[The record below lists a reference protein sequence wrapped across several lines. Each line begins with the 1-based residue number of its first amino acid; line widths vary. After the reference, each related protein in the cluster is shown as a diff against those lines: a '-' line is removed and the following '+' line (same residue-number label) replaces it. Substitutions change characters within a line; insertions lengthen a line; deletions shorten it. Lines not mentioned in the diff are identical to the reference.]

1 MGFTIFP
8 KVAKNRATAAAAA
21 AAVPAPAPAPARASD
36 RDSGR
41 KPAGDSKIT
50 DTHTI
55 TDAHMGNLPP
65 SALAIQVD
73 EDGGLGPSLENAAL
87 MFAHG
92 NPAAATAALS
102 HALDTDERKQPL
114 VWMCLFDLLARGGE
128 RTLFDE
134 LALKFVVQFERSAPS
149 WDELTGSRAVSAQS
163 GVPNIAGKARSLFR
177 GELSDPALPALTA
190 LMDASKQKV
199 PTTKR
204 FDVEIN
210 DLDTVSDTCGML
222 LAGALAGLR
231 RKGVFI
237 SFRGLDGA
245 IHRLGTPLKAGE
257 KSHKGQWYLVLELI
271 QWSGYS
277 EKFEDKAVDFAVT
290 FELSP
295 PSWEPLSPQQ
305 RSIVVDAAK
314 SDVAGETDSGAD
326 HIRWS
331 GELKGPTDPCLK
343 TLTVENITTNP
354 VVIDMKLVQR
364 IDFICGGAIANA
376 FTRLMAQA
384 IDVRVIGASPIIQA
398 LLQLTGSPA
407 TLFAKAR

>member
-8 KVAKNRATAAAAA
+8 KVAKNRAAAAAA
-21 AAVPAPAPAPARASD
+21 RAPSSAPSREPEANQKRDAKTDDSASND
-36 RDSGR
+36 HHGSG
-41 KPAGDSKIT
+41 
-50 DTHTI
+50 
-55 TDAHMGNLPP
+55 LPP
-65 SALAIQVD
+65 SALEIQVD
-73 EDGGLGPSLENAAL
+73 EHGGLGPSLENAAL

-102 HALDTDERKQPL
+102 HALDTEERAQPL

-128 RTLFDE
+128 RTMFDE

-149 WDELTGSRAVSAQS
+149 WDELTGSRAVANKP
-163 GVPNIAGKARSLFR
+163 GVASVSGKARSLFR
-177 GELSDPALPALTA
+177 GELADPALPALVA
-190 LMDASKQKV
+190 LMDAAKQKV
-199 PTTKR
+199 PATKR

-314 SDVAGETDSGAD
+314 SDANTEEHAAED

-331 GELKGPTDPCLK
+331 GELKGSSDPCLK
-343 TLTVENITTNP
+343 TLDTSSVTTNP
-354 VVIDMKLVQR
+354 VVVDMKQVLR
-364 IDFICGGAIANA
+364 IDFICGGAVANA

-384 IDVRVIGASPIIQA
+384 IDVRVVGASPIIQA

-407 TLFAKAR
+407 ALFAKAR